1 MSTTID
7 LRSDTVTKP
16 TLEMREVMNRA
27 VTGDDVF
34 AEDPEINELQDR
46 CASMFG
52 MEAGLYCPSGTMTNQ
67 IAISVHTSKGDEVI
81 CDKLSHVYN
90 YEGGGIARLAGASVK
105 LLNGDRGRF
114 TAQDVMDSINP
125 DDSHYANTSLVC
137 LEDTCNKGG
146 GAVWDLSQ
154 IKSVSV
160 VSREN
165 GLGVHL
171 DGARVWNS
179 LVARGIHNNLK
190 ATKEYGSH
198 FDSISLCLSKGLGCP
213 VGSVLIG
220 SKEFIANA
228 HRTRKVFGGGMRQAG
243 IIAAAGIY
251 ALDYH
256 IDRLAEDHVKAKRLG
271 EAALNH
277 PCVKSYSSIDT
288 NIVILHL
295 EEGVDSQELV
305 DSWGDKGVLCF
316 PFSKSS
322 IRFVTH
328 HDVTDAQ
335 VDIAAQLICE
345 K

>member
-1 MSTTID
+1 M
-7 LRSDTVTKP
+7 
-16 TLEMREVMNRA
+16 
-27 VTGDDVF
+27 
-34 AEDPEINELQDR
+34 
-46 CASMFG
+46 
-52 MEAGLYCPSGTMTNQ
+52 
-67 IAISVHTSKGDEVI
+67 
-81 CDKLSHVYN
+81 
-90 YEGGGIARLAGASVK
+90 
-105 LLNGDRGRF
+105 
-114 TAQDVMDSINP
+114 
-125 DDSHYANTSLVC
+125 
-137 LEDTCNKGG
+137 
-146 GAVWDLSQ
+146 
-154 IKSVSV
+154 
-160 VSREN
+160 
-165 GLGVHL
+165 
-171 DGARVWNS
+171 
-179 LVARGIHNNLK
+179 
-190 ATKEYGSH
+190 
-198 FDSISLCLSKGLGCP
+198 SKGLGCP

-220 SKEFIANA
+220 SKEFIAKA

-295 EEGVDSQELV
+295 DEGVDSHELV